1 VKAVFTVVGAI
12 LFLTILT
19 IMVLLMIAI
28 FSNYINTVQIINQY
42 QQLSA
47 LQQQLQQ
54 GVEGWIDTSITDTNK
69 AWINATVYN
78 VGVLAVKLTSI
89 LVVWPNNTATP
100 IENLTYTIS
109 FTPPTCGSSSTI
121 DGKLAIE
128 LLPACRVDIDI
139 RADVDSETAKYINLT
154 RIVAIVYTFSTRLPT
169 PIPASTILQL
179 QYYKPT
185 KTTLTPT
192 PKLQLAKR
200 HAIAWD
206 TFDTDPFAEGKLYV
220 LYEGMLHS
228 DDGGR
233 GSGSYGWANNKI
245 WLNTTAS
252 ASRES
257 QGTTKAYYVLS
268 IAIDTSKYNPA
279 YPEINETIA
288 DKVFII
294 ANVTMFN
301 RINIVP
307 EAFFSY
313 GEVNTEE
320 YLVFPNTTRPSSNY
334 YALGGWNN
342 TTLSTTPFVTSERT
356 YEELVIVAVSFETP
370 MNTRQLQRTLL
381 TNRTVTL
388 EAFYDSQSADNPLSV
403 CVIIDQASRECL
415 SSSDD
420 YNIFPATAGFQS
432 STQVQ
437 ASVYIGG
444 SISAEGYTNVSVD
457 WFVLSLNAT
466 PEYINVTGLGVGWSV
481 ELYDGGQ
488 LVASAVAGDDGV
500 ASLFVAF
507 HPIVVEPR
515 VVIKDSNGNLVAD
528 IRLNKVMVGGDV
540 WVFSLG

>member
-54 GVEGWIDTSITDTNK
+54 GVEGWIDTSITDTNE

-109 FTPPTCGSSSTI
+109 FTPPTCGSSTII
-121 DGKLAIE
+121 DGKLTIK
-128 LLPACRVDIDI
+128 LPPACRVDIDI
-139 RADVDSETAKYINLT
+139 RASVDSETARYINFT
-154 RIVAIVYTFSTRLPT
+154 RIVAIGYTFTAGPLAPT
-169 PIPASTILQL
+169 PISTTLQL
-179 QYYKPT
+179 QYYKLTET
-185 KTTLTPT
+185 KTPTTTPT

-206 TFDTDPFAEGKLYV
+206 TFDTNPFAEEKLYV
-220 LYEGMLHS
+220 LVRTT
-228 DDGGR
+228 DA
-233 GSGSYGWANNKI
+233 SYGWSNGKV
-245 WLNTTAS
+245 WLNTTDSTDTRGA
-252 ASRES
+252 A
-257 QGTTKAYYVLS
+257 VLS
-268 IAIDTSKYNPA
+268 LAINISRYNPA
-279 YPEINETIA
+279 YSEINEIIA
-288 DKVFII
+288 DKVYII
-294 ANVTMFN
+294 ANVTMLN
-301 RINIVP
+301 TIIARGISEV
-307 EAFFSY
+307 Y
-313 GEVNTEE
+313 TGEHLILLNA
-320 YLVFPNTTRPSSNY
+320 NGNY
-334 YALGGWNN
+334 YALGGWNYTN
-342 TTLSTTPFVTSERT
+342 TWGNT
-356 YEELVIVAVSFETP
+356 YEELTIIVIFLSQGIGYIIVGSK
-370 MNTRQLQRTLL
+370 QLPTTLL
-381 TNRTVTL
+381 THRTTTL
-388 EAFYDSQSADNPLSV
+388 EALHDGQNISV
-403 CVIIDQASRECL
+403 CVIVDRMYQECL
-415 SSSDD
+415 SSSDE
-420 YNIFPATAGFQS
+420 YNIFPATVGFQS
-432 STQVQ
+432 LTW
-437 ASVYIGG
+437 ARG
-444 SISAEGYTNVSVD
+444 SDVEGYTSVSID

-481 ELYDGGQ
+481 ELYDGDW
-488 LVASAVAGDDGV
+488 LVASAVAGGDGV

-528 IRLNKVMVGGDV
+528 IRLNEVMVGGDV